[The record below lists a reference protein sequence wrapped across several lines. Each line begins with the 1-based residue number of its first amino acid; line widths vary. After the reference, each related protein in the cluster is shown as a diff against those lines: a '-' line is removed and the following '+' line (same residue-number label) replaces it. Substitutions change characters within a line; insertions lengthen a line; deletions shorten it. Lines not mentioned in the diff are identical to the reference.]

1 MDIPKKVS
9 RRREHIVKAAIGVLV
24 AAASLLAYSRVTD
37 LMSSDVVDSSEFV
50 IESVELGNV
59 SREVRATGTLVSS
72 DLRLIAATVDG
83 TVESISVDAGVN
95 LAADS
100 VILQLSNPTIARD
113 ADTARIDLRVMEA
126 QAAAHAKQL
135 IANQLAQEAIV
146 AEYEALHENA
156 LFRVDANSRLAE
168 DNIVSELDVIEAELR
183 ERQYRTQL
191 ALERQKLEHLIDL
204 NESENTARQAEIDRA
219 VRQLA
224 LGEELLDDL
233 TIRAGINGALQEV
246 AVEAGE
252 QVSVGAFLASVA
264 SVDNLKAELRVQE
277 SQVYDVRLGQDV
289 IVTAGG
295 DRARGRITRIE
306 PSVRDGVVIVDVGFE
321 HESLPGARP
330 DLRVEGVIQTG
341 SVTDVITI
349 PRPVFSRENSDSDLF
364 VLDETGSRAV
374 RTQVRLG
381 VGSVSTMEVV
391 SGLNIGDQV
400 IVSDTSGFQ
409 DREIIELGD
418 W

>member
-9 RRREHIVKAAIGVLV
+9 RRRNHLSKAAIGVV
-24 AAASLLAYSRVTD
+24 AGAALWIAYNRVNSFITSEVVY
-37 LMSSDVVDSSEFV
+37 SSDFV
-50 IESVELGNV
+50 IESVEIGSVN
-59 SREVRATGTLVSS
+59 REVRATGTLVSS
-72 DLRLIAATVDG
+72 DLRLIAATIDG
-83 TVESISVDAGVN
+83 TVESILVDAGVN
-95 LAADS
+95 VMADT
-100 VILQLSNPTIARD
+100 VILRMSNPTIARD
-113 ADTARIDLRVMEA
+113 ADTARIDLSVIQA
-126 QAAAHAKQL
+126 QAEAHAKQL
-135 IANQLAQEAIV
+135 IANRLAQEAIV
-146 AEYEALHENA
+146 AEFEALHENA
-156 LFRVDANSRLAE
+156 LFRLNANLTLAE
-168 DNIVSELDVIEAELR
+168 DNIVSELDVIDAELR

-191 ALERQKLEHLIDL
+191 ALERQRLEHLVDL
-204 NESENTARQAEIDRA
+204 NESENIARKAEIDRA

-224 LGEELLDDL
+224 LSEELLDDL

-252 QVSVGAFLASVA
+252 QVGVGALLASVA

-277 SQVYDVRLGQDV
+277 SQISDVTLGQNV

-295 DRARGRITRIE
+295 DKARGRITRIE

-321 HESLPGARP
+321 LESLPGARP

-341 SVTDVITI
+341 SVTDVMTI
-349 PRPVFSRENSDSDLF
+349 PRPVFSRENSESDLF

-381 VGSVSTMEVV
+381 IGSLSTMELV
-391 SGLNIGDQV
+391 SGLNIGDLV
-400 IVSDTSGFQ
+400 IVSDTSDFQ

-418 W
+418 

>member
-9 RRREHIVKAAIGVLV
+9 RRREHIVQAAIGVLV
-24 AAASLLAYSRVTD
+24 AAASLLAYSRVTS
-37 LMSSDVVDSSEFV
+37 LISSDVVDSSEFV
-50 IESVELGNV
+50 IESVELGSV

-83 TVESISVDAGVN
+83 TVESISVDAGANV
-95 LAADS
+95 AADS
-100 VILQLSNPTIARD
+100 VILQLSNPTTARD
-113 ADTARIDLRVMEA
+113 ADTARIDLRVMEGP

-135 IANQLAQEAIV
+135 IANQLAQEAIIS
-146 AEYEALHENA
+146 EYEALHENA
-156 LFRVDANSRLAE
+156 LFRVNANSILAE

-224 LGEELLDDL
+224 LSEELLDDL

-277 SQVYDVRLGQDV
+277 SQVYDVTLGQGDV

-295 DRARGRITRIE
+295 DKARGRITRIE

-321 HESLPGARP
+321 HDSLPGARA
-330 DLRVEGVIQTG
+330 RSACRGC
-341 SVTDVITI
+341 
-349 PRPVFSRENSDSDLF
+349 DSDWF
-364 VLDETGSRAV
+364 CH
-374 RTQVRLG
+374 
-381 VGSVSTMEVV
+381 
-391 SGLNIGDQV
+391 
-400 IVSDTSGFQ
+400 
-409 DREIIELGD
+409 
-418 W
+418 